1 MEFITHAYR
10 FADVILNTNSKYLE
24 EYNEI
29 ISVINSIS
37 DNDLKAAY
45 YSKKIKITD
54 PGDTRFIKNQEL
66 TYIEVTEE
74 NIKVKSDGKNIA
86 SYKSSTKSL
95 SPFINRLIKERMLE
109 KDWKAEPPI
118 FDDDEY
124 LKTDKGKK
132 TTMFRLDFAKNEISV
147 EVGFNHTGD
156 VAHNLIKP
164 VLASELNHVKKAI
177 TTKIAIIITATNDM
191 KSAGGFDNAIA
202 PMETYIRY
210 LKPYR
215 NFLTAPILIIG
226 LMPPRTF
233 KVDSD
238 KDSRTYK
245 DIIDL

>member
-54 PGDTRFIKNQEL
+54 PGDTRFVKNQEL

-74 NIKVKSDGKNIA
+74 NNKVKSDGKNIA

-109 KDWKAEPPI
+109 KDWEAEPPI

-124 LKTDKGKK
+124 LKTYK
-132 TTMFRLDFAKNEISV
+132 L
-147 EVGFNHTGD
+147 
-156 VAHNLIKP
+156 LI
-164 VLASELNHVKKAI
+164 
-177 TTKIAIIITATNDM
+177 
-191 KSAGGFDNAIA
+191 
-202 PMETYIRY
+202 Y
-210 LKPYR
+210 LK
-215 NFLTAPILIIG
+215 
-226 LMPPRTF
+226 
-233 KVDSD
+233 
-238 KDSRTYK
+238 
-245 DIIDL
+245 